1 MINYEETIH
10 FLHKENVFIY
20 SVKLKMYYH
29 QRNKRLS
36 ALLGCCCHEAFWFC
50 LSNSSLLCTV
60 STWHLSCDTCH
71 SRAYPRVHGSWASFP
86 FWTPISLILRAV
98 PLQWT
103 FFTFFSSLYSFLAT
117 LRLTANPYVTAVPSR
132 NRACQ

>member
-50 LSNSSLLCTV
+50 LSEFI
-60 STWHLSCDTCH
+60 
-71 SRAYPRVHGSWASFP
+71 PPVHG
-86 FWTPISLILRAV
+86 LD
-98 PLQWT
+98 
-103 FFTFFSSLYSFLAT
+103 
-117 LRLTANPYVTAVPSR
+117 LTS
-132 NRACQ
+132 QL